1 MSHCPSLRCFS
12 LLETTVLAVVVPAC
26 AMAFCF
32 VFLWIQK
39 MTKWSAK
46 GFLIGHLLAMGAIP
60 AWGCVGFF
68 TEAVGL
74 HHKAEFWVIAV
85 LYGANLGS
93 AQAFAR
99 SIFGSMIPPGRE
111 AQWYSLYEITDKGSS
126 WLGPLVA
133 SLLIQATGSIRY
145 SLIYLI
151 CVMIAPALLL
161 FKVDV
166 EEGAKQAGRGAAGAA
181 REL

>member
-1 MSHCPSLRCFS
+1 
-12 LLETTVLAVVVPAC
+12 
-26 AMAFCF
+26 MAFCF

-74 HHKAEFWVIAV
+74 HHKAEFWIIAV

-133 SLLIQATGSIRY
+133 SLLPTRLGR
-145 SLIYLI
+145 
-151 CVMIAPALLL
+151 
-161 FKVDV
+161 
-166 EEGAKQAGRGAAGAA
+166 RGAAAIVLRVVGELSQDDGDEPQARKRGRTFDRDAERRA
-181 REL
+181 RERAEAEQARRDAK